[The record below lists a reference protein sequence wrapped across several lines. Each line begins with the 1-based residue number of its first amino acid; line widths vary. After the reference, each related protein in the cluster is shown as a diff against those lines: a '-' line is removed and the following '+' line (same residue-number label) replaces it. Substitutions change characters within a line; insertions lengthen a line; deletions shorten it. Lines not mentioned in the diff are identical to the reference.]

1 METILVTKSIFL
13 WIIILK
19 CLISYWP
26 RIITVYTFIIRAI
39 EYNHVL
45 MLLFQLL

>member
-19 CLISYWP
+19 CLISHLGKGS
-26 RIITVYTFIIRAI
+26 

>member
-19 CLISYWP
+19 CLIS
-26 RIITVYTFIIRAI
+26 RLGKGS
-39 EYNHVL
+39 EYNRVL

>member
-1 METILVTKSIFL
+1 MDYY
-13 WIIILK
+13 LK
-19 CLISYWP
+19 MSNIVLATYH
-26 RIITVYTFIIRAI
+26 YGL